1 MFIFS
6 QVIFDEYP
14 DNPVL
19 SDVTLGM
26 LRSESGSYLN
36 IRPDWTPFLVKARP
50 ATDEPDRRLPVCRY
64 ALH

>member
-14 DNPVL
+14 DKPVL

-36 IRPDWTPFLVKARP
+36 STRLDSFLVKESRP